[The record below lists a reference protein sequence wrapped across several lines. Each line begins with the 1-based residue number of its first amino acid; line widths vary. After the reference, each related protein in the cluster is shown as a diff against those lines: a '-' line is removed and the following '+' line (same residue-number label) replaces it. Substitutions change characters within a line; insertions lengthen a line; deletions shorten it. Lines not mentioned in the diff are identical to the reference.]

1 MGVGVHFALDSF
13 IVVLNYRVIGSN
25 GLISGPSFGSVSSF
39 LFLWIE
45 KRPWIKFLISFWKKY
60 FLYRH
65 QIWVDPPLILKR
77 VFGITCLIKKSFPS
91 IRTSWMP
98 SPFSCCLK
106 LLMSTLF
113 MAMLST
119 TLITILYPSHIYL
132 FLPLLGV
139 VDRS

>member
-1 MGVGVHFALDSF
+1 
-13 IVVLNYRVIGSN
+13 
-25 GLISGPSFGSVSSF
+25 
-39 LFLWIE
+39 
-45 KRPWIKFLISFWKKY
+45 
-60 FLYRH
+60 
-65 QIWVDPPLILKR
+65 
-77 VFGITCLIKKSFPS
+77 
-91 IRTSWMP
+91 MP

-119 TLITILYPSHIYL
+119 TFISILCSLHIYL